1 MKKILILVAVAAIA
15 GVGYML
21 YSTYYSVS
29 NDLQVEEGSVND
41 LDYLL
46 DDSVNTEIDSALN
59 EALLLNT
66 LDVQDLANE
75 AAEIDSLSEFDAPVE
90 VDQYLTE
97 ASQ

>member
-1 MKKILILVAVAAIA
+1 MKKILILVALVAIA

-29 NDLQVEEGSVND
+29 NLQVEEESLND

-46 DDSVNTEIDSALN
+46 DDAVNQEIDGALN
-59 EALLLNT
+59 EALLLNL
-66 LDVQDLANE
+66 LDTEDLAE
-75 AAEIDSLSEFDAPVE
+75 EQAEIDLLSEIDSPIE
-90 VDQYLTE
+90 VDQYLSE